1 METKTVKAGTKFII
15 RDTAPQQ
22 VGEHTEKQLRQEQG
36 RNTHP
41 KRKGVGIPP
50 KEDEGSKEAVK
61 SFTQGSS
68 SGYLFTFGQ
77 LRGFFFHT

>member
-1 METKTVKAGTKFII
+1 METKTVKAGTKFVI

-41 KRKGVGIPP
+41 EKGCGHHP
-50 KEDEGSKEAVK
+50 
-61 SFTQGSS
+61 
-68 SGYLFTFGQ
+68 
-77 LRGFFFHT
+77 